1 MNRGDTRAGPEP
13 RRTPPM
19 GGQGGEVV
27 GQGERGG
34 DQWECSVLEPEAGM
48 RGRPKRWWKPASCYG
63 GPGAGDGAWGLR
75 GEAAGLCRLRRGGP
89 GGT

>member
-1 MNRGDTRAGPEP
+1 MNRGDTRARPEP
-13 RRTPPM
+13 GAPLT

-27 GQGERGG
+27 GQGERVGG
-34 DQWECSVLEPEAGM
+34 QWESSVLEPRVGM
-48 RGRPKRWWKPASCYG
+48 RGRPKRRWKPASCCR

-75 GEAAGLCRLRRGGP
+75 GEAARLCSLQRGGP

>member
-1 MNRGDTRAGPEP
+1 M
-13 RRTPPM
+13 
-19 GGQGGEVV
+19 V

-48 RGRPKRWWKPASCYG
+48 RGRPKRWWKPASCCG

-89 GGT
+89 GALDSHNLSGRRQWAFVFLLCTLLN